1 MQECFSLKS
10 KGIYESQE
18 EFLSQCTILLQS
30 SLDDNN
36 MQIYLTAV
44 EVVSVFIKKV
54 ANSEAV
60 LDALPSLLQTV
71 VLRTTDTNT
80 RIRKRSVD
88 VVNQIWEV
96 QLNKK
101 SNENASQ
108 IVANVLCDPL
118 LNEKA
123 IIGRLGLF
131 IKKAL
136 LIESKEDI
144 SKKPL

>member
-1 MQECFSLKS
+1 
-10 KGIYESQE
+10 
-18 EFLSQCTILLQS
+18 
-30 SLDDNN
+30 

-96 QLNKK
+96 
-101 SNENASQ
+101 
-108 IVANVLCDPL
+108 
-118 LNEKA
+118 
-123 IIGRLGLF
+123 
-131 IKKAL
+131 
-136 LIESKEDI
+136 
-144 SKKPL
+144 